1 MNIKRRAKFKTCP
14 SCGMR
19 MIESTPTCEEC
30 GLVFERLNFAT
41 NKDAKRKI
49 KRGYRD
55 YIIRT
60 RKLPSDVKYWKLLLL
75 VIFTGLMGGH
85 NYYVGRY
92 LRGSIFSILFV
103 ITILCCVLN
112 SWIMAYYPQWMEL
125 IGALVIGPFGL
136 VWLYDVTLVIIKK
149 FRVPI
154 AIDLEKQDFD
164 EVIKEK

>member
-1 MNIKRRAKFKTCP
+1 MNIKRRTKFKTCP
-14 SCGMR
+14 RCGMK
-19 MIESTPTCEEC
+19 MLESVPTCEEC

-49 KRGYRD
+49 KRGDRD

-92 LRGSIFSILFV
+92 LRGAIFSILFV

>member
-1 MNIKRRAKFKTCP
+1 MLD
-14 SCGMR
+14 SV
-19 MIESTPTCEEC
+19 PTCEEC

-49 KRGYRD
+49 KRGDRE

-92 LRGSIFSILFV
+92 LRGAIFSILFT
-103 ITILCCVLN
+103 ITIVCCVLN
-112 SWIMAYYPQWMEL
+112 SYIVSHFPQWMEL
-125 IGALVIGPFGL
+125 IGALLIGPFGL
-136 VWLYDVTLVIIKK
+136 CWLFDVTLVLMRK